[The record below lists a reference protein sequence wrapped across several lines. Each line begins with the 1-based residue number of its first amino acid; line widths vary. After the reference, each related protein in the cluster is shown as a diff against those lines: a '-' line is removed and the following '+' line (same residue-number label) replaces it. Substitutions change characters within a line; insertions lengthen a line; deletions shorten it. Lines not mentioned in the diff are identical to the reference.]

1 MRETRGL
8 VESTRWQ
15 VVRAPASPLAPR
27 RCRHAQMTRA
37 RRSIKRGASSPSRR
51 NSLSCRHHTPR
62 PQPDPLSQCY
72 TNILYDV
79 LFGFCSDSSQ
89 SRPFFVLTFLTLC
102 ASCGIS
108 FNQMVV
114 YRPGTKFI
122 PSLQTDFL
130 QQLFPPSSS
139 HIFSCLAKA
148 SLCPFVASCRTSDVF
163 EKVKRS
169 LTILWIWL
177 VLSVGVCFLCTC
189 VYWPIQIPLRP
200 VGVTCRHGFF
210 PSRCRRS
217 CVLRSVFFFILVIAS
232 VHPSRSSVA
241 QGKEP
246 NPFRTHRFHH
256 QETWHYTGL
265 QLEWRYVELA
275 WSWSDGWCVNHCC

>member
-51 NSLSCRHHTPR
+51 NSLSSRHHIPR

-79 LFGFCSDSSQ
+79 LFGFCSNSSQ

-122 PSLQTDFL
+122 PSLQTGFL

-148 SLCPFVASCRTSDVF
+148 SLCLFVASCRTSDVF

-210 PSRCRRS
+210 PVGVVVAVSFALC
-217 CVLRSVFFFILVIAS
+217 F
-232 VHPSRSSVA
+232 SSSLSL
-241 QGKEP
+241 
-246 NPFRTHRFHH
+246 H
-256 QETWHYTGL
+256 QSIQVGL
-265 QLEWRYVELA
+265 QLLKAKNQALSALVAFIIKRLDTTLDF
-275 WSWSDGWCVNHCC
+275 SWNEDM